1 MRRCLRHGT
10 LHHHLSPPPP
20 SSPSS
25 ITLRLHSIDV
35 RRAIFHGATHLRSS
49 YHRYRGYR
57 PRLPRPFALMLD
69 KGEVTAS
76 CSASS
81 LALPHWFFAGA
92 FATTTMLSCCHA
104 LTLPIPKYL
113 SLADT
118 SDYPLQP
125 PASPP
130 HARPPCTTPLSLHI
144 PLRQPIIHFF
154 THHSAVDTWSSLR
167 LSHGF
172 PTYRRHWRD

>member
-1 MRRCLRHGT
+1 MSSVYNSRRGRLLCTGWNDAVSIINFVLALARRRSLRRCLRHGT

-49 YHRYRGYR
+49 YHRYHGYR
-57 PRLPRPFALMLD
+57 PRLPRPPFALMLD

-81 LALPHWFFAGA
+81 LAPTPLVLCRSVCDNDDAL
-92 FATTTMLSCCHA
+92 MLSCSHPSY
-104 LTLPIPKYL
+104 TQISFL
-113 SLADT
+113 S
-118 SDYPLQP
+118 
-125 PASPP
+125 
-130 HARPPCTTPLSLHI
+130 
-144 PLRQPIIHFF
+144 
-154 THHSAVDTWSSLR
+154 
-167 LSHGF
+167 
-172 PTYRRHWRD
+172 RDI